1 MPLLPPGSATV
12 LPVTKGLGLPK
23 DALDKREA
31 LDGKPS
37 SDATSGQTT
46 VGHAAAPATD

>member
-1 MPLLPPGSATV
+1 MNLAVELT
-12 LPVTKGLGLPK
+12 K

-37 SDATSGQTT
+37 SYAASGQTT